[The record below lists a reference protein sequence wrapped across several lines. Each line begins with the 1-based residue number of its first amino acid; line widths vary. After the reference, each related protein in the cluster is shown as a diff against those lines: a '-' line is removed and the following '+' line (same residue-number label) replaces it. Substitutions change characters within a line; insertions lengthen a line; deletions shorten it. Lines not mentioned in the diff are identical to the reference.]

1 MAREALTREQA
12 VIAYTLAAA
21 YSEFAEKDNSSP
33 EPRKFADLAVP
44 SLDIFIVLPPE
55 LAYEERD
62 PQLTYLKAGRRFEPL
77 RHDPRFR
84 ELVHRIGL
92 PE

>member
-44 SLDIFIVLPPE
+44 SLDIFIVC
-55 LAYEERD
+55 
-62 PQLTYLKAGRRFEPL
+62 LTKISCVHKMNGL
-77 RHDPRFR
+77 RSR
-84 ELVHRIGL
+84 
-92 PE
+92 